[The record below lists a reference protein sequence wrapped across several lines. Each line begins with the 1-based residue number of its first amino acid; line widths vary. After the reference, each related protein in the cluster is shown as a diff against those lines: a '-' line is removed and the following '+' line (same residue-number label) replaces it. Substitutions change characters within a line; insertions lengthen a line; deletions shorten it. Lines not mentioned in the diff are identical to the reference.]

1 MNRAYADTNRA
12 PAARVIFPLFA
23 LCLLAGSTGL
33 LRSAPPRGLDHA
45 KPPVAQRDKL
55 STVTYDVADLVRK
68 PTPWRMTPIL
78 GVKAEGDAMDALAK
92 VILTAVH
99 PERWGSGE
107 NASSLQEHNGT
118 KLEIRTDAA
127 HHAEIKALLT
137 ALRRLADC
145 AVVLEGELYE
155 VDRDFYKKEIEPRLE
170 GAASSK
176 RFATPIEDDV
186 AKRLR
191 AKAVRL
197 NTNKVTIPNGSESKL
212 LSSRKAFTY
221 VAKLKGGNR
230 KLDEILGTGFYGV
243 SFQARVVV
251 SADRQ
256 SVRLNLTQ
264 HVTDLIDIKKET
276 AVDPETGQEG
286 RIEVPHLLHTS
297 VSGAIQ
303 VGDGISVLLPIQ
315 SRPQAVKG
323 KEYVRLLLVTPVIY
337 IEEEERA
344 KAANGS

>member
-1 MNRAYADTNRA
+1 
-12 PAARVIFPLFA
+12 LA

-33 LRSAPPRGLDHA
+33 LRSEPPRLDPDAPKAPAA
-45 KPPVAQRDKL
+45 KDDKL
-55 STVTYDVADLVRK
+55 STVTYDVADLVQK

-78 GVKAEGDAMDALAK
+78 GIKADGDAMDALVK

-99 PERWGSGE
+99 PERWGSGK
-107 NASSLQEHNGT
+107 NASTLQEHNGT

-127 HHAEIKALLT
+127 HHAEIQALLM

-155 VDRDFYKKEIEPRLE
+155 VDRDFYKKEIEPRLGD
-170 GAASSK
+170 GASGSSK

-197 NTNKVTIPNGSESKL
+197 NTNKVTIPNGSDSKF
-212 LSSRKAFTY
+212 LSSRRAFTY
-221 VAKLKGGNR
+221 VARLKGGER
-230 KLDEILGTGFYGV
+230 KLDEVLGTGFYGV

-251 SADRQ
+251 SADRR

-264 HVTDLIDIKKET
+264 HVTDLIDIKKEN

-286 RIEVPHLLHTS
+286 RIEVPQLLDTS
-297 VSGAIQ
+297 IAGTIH
-303 VGDGISVLLPIQ
+303 VGDGISLLVPVQ
-315 SRPQAVKG
+315 SRPESVKG
-323 KEYVRLLLVTPVIY
+323 KERVQVLLVTPLIY

-344 KAANGS
+344 KQKNGS

>member
-1 MNRAYADTNRA
+1 MARSHAGIARAAL
-12 PAARVIFPLFA
+12 PLLA
-23 LCLLAGSTGL
+23 LCVLADSPGL
-33 LRSAPPRGLDHA
+33 LRSEPPRLDPDAPKAPAA
-45 KPPVAQRDKL
+45 KDDKL
-55 STVTYDVADLVRK
+55 STVIYDVADLVQK

-78 GVKAEGDAMDALAK
+78 GIKADGDALDALAK

-99 PERWGSGE
+99 PDRWGTGD
-107 NASSLQEHNGT
+107 NARTLQEHNGT

-155 VDRDFYKKEIEPRLE
+155 VDRDFYKKEIEPRLGD
-170 GAASSK
+170 GASGPGK
-176 RFATPIEDDV
+176 RFATPVEEDV

-197 NTNKVTIPNGSESKL
+197 NANKVTIPNGGDAKF

-221 VAKLKGGNR
+221 VARLKGGDR
-230 KLDEILGTGFYGV
+230 KLDEVLGTGFYGV
-243 SFQARVVV
+243 SFHARVVV

-256 SVRLNLTQ
+256 SVRLHLTQ
-264 HVTDLIDIKKET
+264 HVTDLIDIKKEN

-286 RIEVPHLLHTS
+286 RIEVPQLLETS
-297 VSGAIQ
+297 TSGAVQ
-303 VGDGISVLLPIQ
+303 VGDGLSVLLPVP
-315 SRPQAVKG
+315 SRSESVKG
-323 KEYVRLLLVTPVIY
+323 KGHVRLLLVTPLIY
-337 IEEEERA
+337 MEEEERA
-344 KAANGS
+344 KAKNGT

>member
-1 MNRAYADTNRA
+1 MKRLHAGTARAAL
-12 PAARVIFPLFA
+12 PLLA
-23 LCLLAGSTGL
+23 LGLFAGSTGIL
-33 LRSAPPRGLDHA
+33 WAEPPRLDPDA
-45 KPPVAQRDKL
+45 PKAPVAKDGKL
-55 STVTYDVADLVRK
+55 STITYDVADLVQK
-68 PTPWRMTPIL
+68 PTAWRMTPVL
-78 GVKAEGDAMDALAK
+78 GVKADGDAMEALVK

-99 PERWGSGE
+99 PERWGRDE

-145 AVVLEGELYE
+145 AVVLEGELFE
-155 VDRDFYKKEIEPRLE
+155 VDRDFYKKEIEPRL
-170 GAASSK
+170 GDGASSPGK

-191 AKAVRL
+191 AKAVRV
-197 NTNKVTIPNGSESKL
+197 NTNKVTIPNGSESKF

-221 VAKLKGGNR
+221 AAKLKGAAR
-230 KLDEILGTGFYGV
+230 RPDESLGTGLYGV

-286 RIEVPHLLHTS
+286 RIEVPQLLHTS
-297 VSGAIQ
+297 ISGAIQ

-315 SRPQAVKG
+315 SRPQAAKG
-323 KEYVRLLLVTPVIY
+323 KEHVRLLLVTPVIY